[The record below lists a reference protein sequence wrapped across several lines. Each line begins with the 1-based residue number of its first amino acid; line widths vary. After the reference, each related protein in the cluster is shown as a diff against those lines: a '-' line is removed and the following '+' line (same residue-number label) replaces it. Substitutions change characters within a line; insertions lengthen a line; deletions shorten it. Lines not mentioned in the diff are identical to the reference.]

1 MPTGNIKFPSW
12 LGGIFGSVALND
24 EYNNYGKF
32 TALFATNAI
41 DGYLYI
47 GCQNLTIENQVKGL
61 LKKFNYDT
69 PIIKFKHKIGPSIS
83 IPIFTDGKKLV
94 RVGYNGVYLFNL
106 NWEYAKSDEKNALS
120 NNKK

>member
-24 EYNNYGKF
+24 EYNNYGEF
-32 TALFATNAI
+32 TALFATKAI

-69 PIIKFKHKIGPSIS
+69 PIIKFKHK
-83 IPIFTDGKKLV
+83 
-94 RVGYNGVYLFNL
+94 
-106 NWEYAKSDEKNALS
+106 
-120 NNKK
+120 